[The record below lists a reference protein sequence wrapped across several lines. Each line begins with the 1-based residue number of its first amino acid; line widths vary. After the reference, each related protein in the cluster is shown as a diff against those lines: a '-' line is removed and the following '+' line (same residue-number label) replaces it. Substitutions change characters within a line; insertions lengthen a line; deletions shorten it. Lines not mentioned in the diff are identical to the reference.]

1 MDIYTILKN
10 DHVEVKE
17 LLDELIA
24 LKADDDYRMVLI
36 EQIEKALI
44 PHARAEESVLYNSI
58 RALKSD
64 TSAVMHSYKEHAT
77 AETYLRALQIKDK
90 ADLEWKATAEKL
102 RIALNEH
109 IQEEEGKIF
118 TEARNLFSD
127 DEANMMGAAFEE
139 LKAKVEKEGFLKT
152 SFDMVVNLMPPR
164 FIEKVRGLKSTDTF
178 SNP

>member
-10 DHVEVKE
+10 DHAEVKV

-24 LKADDDYRMVLI
+24 LNSDDDYRMVLI
-36 EQIEKALI
+36 EQIEKTLI
-44 PHARAEESVLYNSI
+44 PHVRAEESILYNSI
-58 RALKSD
+58 RALRSD
-64 TSAVMHSYKEHAT
+64 TSNIMHSYKEHAE
-77 AETYLRALQIKDK
+77 AETYLRALQVKDK
-90 ADLEWKATAEKL
+90 ADLDWKSTAKKL
-102 RIALNEH
+102 RTCLDEH
-109 IQEEEGKIF
+109 IQEEEGNIF
-118 TEARNLFSD
+118 TEAKSLFSD